1 MKMVFISLFMVICV
15 CVPCIG
21 DEISDISP
29 IFESNSILY
38 VWLNNLRVR
47 EGPDLS
53 SKITDTLQFAEEV
66 EYLNEISNIKSK
78 TTIRGKTYNAPWVK
92 IKLKSGKIGWIYSV
106 GLMADFI
113 KIYTE
118 SGYPEDQISFAHFY
132 KNLSPF
138 IRNDEGNKLVATEP
152 LDDSDTIT
160 KAFYSSYYPDKV
172 ADIKYVGNKP
182 RTGDEFF
189 SFERGEGPLYEVL
202 GNQVVE
208 DDGFVVDVRFFEGR
222 ELVPITSAWRKFPN
236 DSNQYKELKSR
247 VEKLRKWEIDNMW
260 IKYLDENSNFL
271 AVVLHKVYK
280 GYVMLSII
288 FATSEEVVFHDH
300 ITEYNEGDD
309 LFRVDDM
316 GEFESYNIGIDYLF
330 KIINGYELVYHWDG
344 AEGRNI
350 YFVRQ
355 HKDRFILGRRIYQPV
370 SY

>member
-1 MKMVFISLFMVICV
+1 M
-15 CVPCIG
+15 G
-21 DEISDISP
+21 DDISDISP
-29 IFESNSILY
+29 VFNRNSTLY

-47 EGPDLS
+47 ESPDLS
-53 SKITDTLQFAEEV
+53 SEITDTLQFAEEV
-66 EYLNEISNIKSK
+66 EYLNEISTIK
-78 TTIRGKTYNAPWVK
+78 TRVTIRGKKYNAPWVK
-92 IKLKSGKIGWIYSV
+92 IKLKSGKTGWVYSV

-132 KNLSPF
+132 KYLSPF
-138 IRNDEGNKLVATEP
+138 VPNNEGDKLVATEP
-152 LDDSDTIT
+152 LDDPDTIT

-172 ADIKYVGNKP
+172 VDVKHVGSKP

-189 SFERGEGPLYEVL
+189 SFERSEGPLYEVL

-208 DDGFVVDVRFFEGR
+208 DDGFVVDDLFFKDR
-222 ELVPITSAWRKFPN
+222 NLVSIKSAWGDFPN
-236 DSNQYKELKSR
+236 DSKEYKELKSR
-247 VEKLRKWEIDNMW
+247 VEKLRRWEIENMW
-260 IKYLDENSNFL
+260 IKYTYDNSNIL

-288 FATSEEVVFHDH
+288 LATPEEVVFHDH
-300 ITEYNEGDD
+300 IAEYNEGDD

-316 GEFESYNIGIDYLF
+316 GEFDSYNVRFDFLF
-330 KIINGYELVYHWDG
+330 RIKNGYELVYHWDG

-350 YFVRQ
+350 YIVRQ
-355 HKDRFILGRRIYQPV
+355 YKDRFILGRRIYQPV